1 MYIFRNKDGNTE
13 VFDGNITS
21 MVRGNPPV
29 CPFAL
34 LNHYCPF
41 STQTMKQQDTTKEHS
56 YPQYI
61 KIEEHVKT
69 MKPVLITQASLF

>member
-21 MVRGNPPV
+21 MVRGNSPV

-34 LNHYCPF
+34 LMHYCPLRTPPM
-41 STQTMKQQDTTKEHS
+41 TQQETTKEHL

>member
-1 MYIFRNKDGNTE
+1 MYIFRNKDGNTV

-21 MVRGNPPV
+21 MVRGNSPV